1 MMTKL
6 EPVLFE
12 TVRLMRGRVPLWPLH
27 RDRVEASATA
37 LGLTVPT
44 VSPTWGG
51 DDQVVRCEL
60 HPEGWQ
66 LVPREVPASDPVA
79 LATSP
84 GVHRGYP
91 HKTTDRA
98 WLEAARL
105 SVTPLRADDAL
116 LLNDDGQ
123 VVEASCWAIGWWE
136 GEELVFPPLSLGGL
150 PSVARAHLTTLVR
163 GGVRTGTLRR
173 EELSGRSLVA
183 CNAARGVV
191 PVAALDGEAVPGN
204 LRTAPLARRF
214 WEKAPA

>member
-1 MMTKL
+1 MMTPF

-12 TVRLMRGRVPLWPLH
+12 TVRVIGGRVPLWPLH
-27 RDRVEASATA
+27 HDRVEASARA
-37 LGLTVPT
+37 LGFEVPAAAP
-44 VSPTWGG
+44 SWGG
-51 DDQVVRCEL
+51 EDQVVRCEL
-60 HPEGWQ
+60 HPDGWQ
-66 LVPREVPASDPVA
+66 LVPRDVPASDPVA

-91 HKTTDRA
+91 HKTTNRS

-105 SVTPLRADDAL
+105 SVSPLRADDAL
-116 LLNDDGQ
+116 LLDADGQ
-123 VVEASCWAIGWWE
+123 MVEASCWAIGWWE

-150 PSVARAHLTTLVR
+150 PSVARAHLTALVR
-163 GGVRTGTLRR
+163 GGVRTGILRR